1 MKEYKVVVRKVTD
14 EHLMREACE
23 MTFLGKSKMTLR
35 KMYACEHSPFRTQ
48 MFWVK
53 LYDIPLFCSTQLL
66 RHHVGSQPFQL
77 SCRSDRKGGN
87 VHFKERINKV
97 VELLNDDEKEWAMS
111 ELEWLRD
118 NADRYTKVNLGLYI
132 NAQALINMAKD
143 RLCMDASPETRE
155 IFKSIKTEIE
165 KVDPDL
171 ASFLVPKC
179 VYRAGICNSLSPCGY
194 NKSEKGKQEIENY
207 KKIFEK

>member
-1 MKEYKVVVRKVTD
+1 MIDIKINKITD
-14 EHLMREACE
+14 ENIMREACE
-23 MTFLGKSKMTLR
+23 MTFLGKSKMTLGR
-35 KMYACEHSPFRTQ
+35 MAMCEHSPLRTQ
-48 MFWVK
+48 MYWIR

-97 VELLNDDEKEWAMS
+97 VELLNDDEKEWAIS

-118 NADRYTKVNLGLYI
+118 NADRYTKVNLGLCL
-132 NAQALINMAKD
+132 NAAALISIARD
-143 RLCMDASPETRE
+143 RLCHDASAETRE
-155 IFKSIKTEIE
+155 IFKAIKAKIAEIE
-165 KVDPDL
+165 PEL
-171 ASFLVPKC
+171 APFLVPKC
-179 VYRAGICNSLSPCGY
+179 VYRGGICPSLSPCGY

-207 KKIFEK
+207 KKLFEK

>member
-1 MKEYKVVVRKVTD
+1 MTDIKIKKITD
-14 EHLMREACE
+14 ENIMREACE

-35 KMYACEHSPFRTQ
+35 KMYACEHSPCRTQ
-48 MFWVK
+48 IFWIR

-87 VHFKERINKV
+87 VHFKERINHV
-97 VELLNDDEKEWAMS
+97 IDLLNDGQNGIAKKH
-111 ELEWLRD
+111 LLWLRD
-118 NADRYTKVNLGLYI
+118 NADRYTKVNLGLCI

-143 RLCMDASPETRE
+143 RLCSDASAETRE
-155 IFKSIKTEIE
+155 IFKAIKAKIAE
-165 KVDPDL
+165 VDPDL
-171 ASFLVPKC
+171 APFLVPKC
-179 VYRAGICNSLSPCGY
+179 VYRGGICNSLTPCGY

-207 KKIFEK
+207 KKMFEK